1 MVRTMIALEDT
12 YFSMAEKSDQV
23 IKIRRSF
30 NLFSAI
36 KFGNDSY
43 EYMKRFFL
51 KKRFNSFD
59 GK

>member
-1 MVRTMIALEDT
+1 MIALEDT

-36 KFGNDSY
+36 KFGNDSN
-43 EYMKRFFL
+43 EYLKRFIL

-59 GK
+59 EK